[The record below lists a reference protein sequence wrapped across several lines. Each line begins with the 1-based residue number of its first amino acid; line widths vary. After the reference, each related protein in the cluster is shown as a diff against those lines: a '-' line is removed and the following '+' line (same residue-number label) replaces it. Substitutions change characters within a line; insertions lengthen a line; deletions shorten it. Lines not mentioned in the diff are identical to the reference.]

1 MNGKKMKL
9 TERRRA
15 IFHMEMAEDHMRD
28 AQGHLLDVA
37 DAIAQYPEM
46 ANISTEIDSLID
58 AVKALK
64 EKIAGTRRQAQQEE
78 LPL

>member
-1 MNGKKMKL
+1 MNGKKIRL

-28 AQGHLLDVA
+28 AQGHLMDVA
-37 DAIAQYPEM
+37 DALAQYPDM

-58 AVKALK
+58 AVKTLK
-64 EKIAGTRRQAQQEE
+64 EKIADTRRQAQQEE